1 MLKLKFQCFGHLM
14 WIANSLKKSVMLGKI
29 ESRRRRRHQR
39 MRWLNGIT
47 DAMHMNLG
55 KLEEMVKDREA
66 WFATVYRATKSH
78 TRLGNSTTTTELLY
92 YRW

>member
-1 MLKLKFQCFGHLM
+1 
-14 WIANSLKKSVMLGKI
+14 
-29 ESRRRRRHQR
+29 
-39 MRWLNGIT
+39 MRWLDSIT

-78 TRLGNSTTTTELLY
+78 TCLGNSTTTTELLY